1 MIRLIKE
8 SSESFNGSLAN
19 SKYAEY
25 LTADQIKEFDN
36 QYKMLA
42 SLAKLINDNIEIL
55 KEQDTKVPD
64 VFWGAG
70 EGEDEYIYAWL
81 EDAWDQFK
89 DYVDSIGCEIDVR
102 DGRSSPHITF
112 SCDFLNNLRDYIPSP
127 RNLEAGDVDVYDV
140 ANAIYDTIY
149 GSYKELYVTP
159 KKFDEYVDWNYDKF
173 DYDSIEDAVQDT
185 FGESNAIAFD
195 TDDYD
200 STFRDIDRAIQALDY
215 IDSFKNNATD
225 NYRSWYV
232 NNGYGG
238 YADDDFDESVRRK
251 RSMKEYIDNS
261 DTIEL
266 LEDIFEKLRYH
277 SKNLN
282 KTQYYLFSIAYDCF
296 QEYRNGN
303 GTKREIFKKCRE
315 FAEYCQTH
323 NRNLTNMQDG
333 LVDDILSNT

>member
-70 EGEDEYIYAWL
+70 DGENEYIYAWL

-102 DGRSSPHITF
+102 DGRSSPHVTF
-112 SCDFLNNLRDYIPSP
+112 NCDFLYNLREELRGEYNVTVDDVAHAIFETRYGGYDDICTSVNDFDYEVDY
-127 RNLEAGDVDVYDV
+127 NLEKY
-140 ANAIYDTIY
+140 
-149 GSYKELYVTP
+149 
-159 KKFDEYVDWNYDKF
+159 
-173 DYDSIEDAVQDT
+173 DYDDTRDAVQ
-185 FGESNAIAFD
+185 
-195 TDDYD
+195 
-200 STFRDIDRAIQALDY
+200 STFDGFTFYDTADYASTYGDIDRAIQALDY
-215 IDSFKNNATD
+215 IDSFKNTAAES
-225 NYRSWYV
+225 YRSWYEA
-232 NNGYGG
+232 NGYG
-238 YADDDFDESVRRK
+238 DLEDDFDESVRRK

-323 NRNLTNMQDG
+323 NRNLTSMQDG